1 MLRKSSVTGNAW
13 SLFLGIAL
21 LQAGVGLQRPLIGLR
36 AEAAG
41 FSTLSASLIMTLY
54 YAGFIVGT
62 RFVGHAL
69 SRGGHIRTFAG
80 LASPGSSI
88 VLLQGL
94 WVDPIS
100 WGLCRFMFGI
110 CCAAL
115 YVVGE
120 SWLNDMATNESRG
133 RLLSIYMVIAVAATL
148 GGQYAIGLADSNN
161 FTLFAVA
168 SVMVSMAL
176 VPIALSA
183 RTKPPATVPEPLTL
197 RALTSIVPTGL
208 VLCFFSGMTLG
219 IIVGLGPIYGV
230 AKGWEPIHIA
240 NFVGAPLI
248 GSVLFQ
254 LPIGRI
260 SDRIPRRAV
269 LTGASAGAAM
279 LCFVLLGMNAKS
291 ITGMFCLVL
300 MGGLAFP
307 IYSIAIA
314 YTNDWLKNEQMM
326 GGAALLV
333 RIHGVGA
340 FVGPLVAAPAMS
352 ASLDMYIYLTA
363 AIFCL
368 TTIYL
373 IYRISFHSA
382 PPVEEQGRFQP
393 CPLRASRMDVALVD
407 RSRREFGRRVAPR

>member
-1 MLRKSSVTGNAW
+1 
-13 SLFLGIAL
+13 
-21 LQAGVGLQRPLIGLR
+21 
-36 AEAAG
+36 
-41 FSTLSASLIMTLY
+41 
-54 YAGFIVGT
+54 
-62 RFVGHAL
+62 
-69 SRGGHIRTFAG
+69 
-80 LASPGSSI
+80 
-88 VLLQGL
+88 
-94 WVDPIS
+94 
-100 WGLCRFMFGI
+100 
-110 CCAAL
+110 
-115 YVVGE
+115 
-120 SWLNDMATNESRG
+120 
-133 RLLSIYMVIAVAATL
+133 
-148 GGQYAIGLADSNN
+148 
-161 FTLFAVA
+161 
-168 SVMVSMAL
+168 MVSMAL

-240 NFVGAPLI
+240 NFVGAPLV

-254 LPIGRI
+254 IPIGRI

-279 LCFVLLGMNAKS
+279 LCFVMLGVNPKS
-291 ITGMFCLVL
+291 MMGMFCLVL

-314 YTNDWLKNEQMM
+314 YTNDWLKTEQMM

-352 ASLDMYIYLTA
+352 ASLDMYFYQA
-363 AIFCL
+363 K
-368 TTIYL
+368 
-373 IYRISFHSA
+373 
-382 PPVEEQGRFQP
+382 
-393 CPLRASRMDVALVD
+393 
-407 RSRREFGRRVAPR
+407 

>member
-13 SLFLGIAL
+13 ALFLGIAL

-69 SRGGHIRTFAG
+69 SRVGHIRTFAG
-80 LASPGSSI
+80 LASTGSSI

-197 RALTSIVPTGL
+197 RALISIVPTGP

-254 LPIGRI
+254 IPIGRI

-279 LCFVLLGMNAKS
+279 LCFVLLGVNAKS

-352 ASLDMYIYLTA
+352 ASLDMYFYLTA

-393 CPLRASRMDVALVD
+393 FPLRASRMAVALFD
-407 RSRREFGRRVAPR
+407 RSRR